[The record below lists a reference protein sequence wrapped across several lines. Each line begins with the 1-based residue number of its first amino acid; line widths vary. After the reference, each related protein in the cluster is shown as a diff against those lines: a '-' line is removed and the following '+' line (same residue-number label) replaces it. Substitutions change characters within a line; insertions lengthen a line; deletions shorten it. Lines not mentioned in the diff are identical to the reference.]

1 MREATVSRN
10 YAETLLEL
18 ARRAEDL
25 AGWGKLIQ
33 DVANAMED
41 DATLRL
47 FLESPK
53 VSEAQKSA
61 VISEALSDRVPRHF
75 LRFLLA
81 MIRKRRQ
88 MLIPE
93 IATEYFNLVDQSEGR
108 IHANVTVARESSE
121 SERNAIAESLSKVL
135 GKQAVIHVNVNPAI
149 LGGVIVKVGDTVMD
163 GSVRRKLATLRGR
176 ILLGLLLCRARLMSA
191 APPMK

>member
-25 AGWGKLIQ
+25 AGWGRLIQ
-33 DVANAMED
+33 DVASAIED

-61 VISEALSDRVPRHF
+61 VITEALSDRVPRHF

-93 IATEYFNLVDQSEGR
+93 VATEYFNLVDQSEGR

-121 SERNAIAESLSKVL
+121 SERNAIAEHLSKVL
-135 GKQAVIHVNVNPAI
+135 GKQAVLHVNVNPAI

-176 ILLGLLLCRARLMSA
+176 ILSGTT
-191 APPMK
+191 